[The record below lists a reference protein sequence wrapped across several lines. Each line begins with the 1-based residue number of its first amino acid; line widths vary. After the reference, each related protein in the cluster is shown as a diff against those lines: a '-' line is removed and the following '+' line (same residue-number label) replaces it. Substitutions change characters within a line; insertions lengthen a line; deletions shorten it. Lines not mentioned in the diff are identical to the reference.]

1 MSPNVADRDDQNQ
14 RAHELVRELGRL
26 ADQLAGLGHRAALA
40 AVRAEFAE
48 LCDAADQ
55 LRLVHDRFSELHTAL
70 LVAGR
75 PRRPKLALVP
85 REGNRDGD

>member
-1 MSPNVADRDDQNQ
+1 MPPNVADRDAQNQ
-14 RAHELVRELGRL
+14 RAYELVRELGSL

-48 LCDAADQ
+48 LCDVADQ
-55 LRLVHDRFSELHTAL
+55 LSLVHDRFSELHTAL

-75 PRRPKLALVP
+75 PRRPRLALVP
-85 REGNRDGD
+85 REGDRDGD